1 MFFLFVGWILRT
13 SLDRTAIERV
23 RGNEIKAKIKEKSNH
38 RAGSIFACA
47 SASDFNGRTILFFDM
62 FPTLGN
68 EVSRQARY
76 SLLLPGSI
84 EIIQAMAFLQIHC
97 KRFCIYILNTSHAS
111 CLINASTSL
120 LLSAFFNHLFFLFV
134 YNTNFV

>member
-1 MFFLFVGWILRT
+1 MGWILRT

-38 RAGSIFACA
+38 RAGSIFARA

-68 EVSRQARY
+68 KVSLASRQARY
-76 SLLLPGSI
+76 SLLLPGCI
-84 EIIQAMAFLQIHC
+84 EIKQTMAFLHC
-97 KRFCIYILNTSHAS
+97 IRFCIYIYTSYIR
-111 CLINASTSL
+111 LT
-120 LLSAFFNHLFFLFV
+120 FFV
-134 YNTNFV
+134 